1 MEEKTKFEE
10 MMDRL
15 PSNIKESK
23 VLRFQSKKVLAAL
36 LELYLHSKARET
48 RLVIVGNR
56 QLRRLSGIKSNDL
69 TSALNQLEDY
79 NLIARKVGKK
89 GKDGVA
95 SEYIIHFKNLIK
107 PLKEKTFEDL
117 FRVELDDAESSETSM
132 GTTTTITT
140 STTITT
146 TTTTPITTATTTTT
160 PISTATTT
168 TASIST
174 ATTTTT
180 PTSTTTTTATTTAK
194 EVDSNKDVEEK
205 VFDSFF
211 GGCVLDPKDY
221 EEDNSFLEDLNKR
234 IAYARWGNEEG
245 DD

>member
-48 RLVIVGNR
+48 RLVIVGNK
-56 QLRRLSGIKSNDL
+56 QLRRLSCIKSNDL

-79 NLIARKVGKK
+79 NLITRKVGKK

-107 PLKEKTFEDL
+107 PLEEKTFEDL
-117 FRVELDDAESSETSM
+117 FRVELGDVESSETSM

-146 TTTTPITTATTTTT
+146 TTTA
-160 PISTATTT
+160 STAT
-168 TASIST
+168 ST
-174 ATTTTT
+174 AT
-180 PTSTTTTTATTTAK
+180 PTSTTTTTATTKAK

-211 GGCVLDPKDY
+211 GSCVLDPKDY

-234 IAYARWGNEEG
+234 IAYARWDNEEG
-245 DD
+245 ED

>member
-48 RLVIVGNR
+48 RLVIVSNR
-56 QLRRLSGIKSNDL
+56 QLRRLSCIKSNDL

-79 NLIARKVGKK
+79 NLITRKVGKK

-107 PLKEKTFEDL
+107 PLEEKTFEDL
-117 FRVELDDAESSETSM
+117 FRVELGDVESSETSM

-146 TTTTPITTATTTTT
+146 TISTPTATTT
-160 PISTATTT
+160 PT

-180 PTSTTTTTATTTAK
+180 PTSTPISTTTTTATTTAK
-194 EVDSNKDVEEK
+194 EVDSNKNFEEK

-211 GGCVLDPKDY
+211 GSCVLDPKDY

-234 IAYARWGNEEG
+234 IAYARWDNEEG
-245 DD
+245 ED